1 MTLPSLQ
8 NRGGAHAPNHTAVQ
22 FSHLSNL
29 LLQVP
34 DEVPEA
40 PLLEDIAALGVE
52 GRLVRLVLI
61 SEDGGLALSS
71 TLSMS
76 AFFFINLSL
85 IHL

>member
-76 AFFFINLSL
+76 AFFFINL
-85 IHL
+85 